1 MRAPEIVDRFG
12 DQEQRPS
19 TPFTLAF
26 FCGSNH
32 FGPAHASVFV
42 MVIVPSVTRIFT
54 RIFSVFSSETFHRA
68 DALYGLKLYLE
79 TPRGRVEGRKLHML
93 NRRFNKACL
102 IGALL
107 SASLGVA
114 HASPGDCDPSLPQV
128 NTPLGY
134 RDRGDRCEGVYVK
147 EVSSTTLTVGS
158 FTEAFESYDLKSSQ
172 PLDVE
177 WDRAPGKA
185 NVRLRAQSLQ
195 RRVYYQM
202 DVVEPPEKT
211 AFKWAPNVLA
221 SVNIPSGELGVV
233 ALTKYTW
240 GKLERGV
247 YLPVRV
253 RQSGNAVRSG
263 AYKLVV
269 VPGVE
274 LTEVFVTLAATGADG
289 QPATFLKDGEQLG
302 YGYYP
307 AERALEIPIAGLKG
321 SGVYYMQIGAT
332 MRGGGTSTIELWF
345 YADTGGASERGA
357 K

>member
-1 MRAPEIVDRFG
+1 
-12 DQEQRPS
+12 
-19 TPFTLAF
+19 
-26 FCGSNH
+26 
-32 FGPAHASVFV
+32 
-42 MVIVPSVTRIFT
+42 
-54 RIFSVFSSETFHRA
+54 
-68 DALYGLKLYLE
+68 
-79 TPRGRVEGRKLHML
+79 ML
-93 NRRFNKACL
+93 NRRLNKVCL

-107 SASLGVA
+107 LACLGMA

-128 NTPLGY
+128 STPLGY

-158 FTEAFESYDLKSSQ
+158 FTEAFESYDLKSSE
-172 PLDVE
+172 PLNVE
-177 WDRAPGKA
+177 WDRTPGKEK
-185 NVRLRAQSLQ
+185 VRLRAQSLR
-195 RRVYYQM
+195 RRVYYRM
-202 DVVEPPEKT
+202 DAVELPEKT
-211 AFKWAPNVLA
+211 PFKWSPNVLA
-221 SVNIPSGELGVV
+221 SLNIPSGELGVV

-240 GKLERGV
+240 GKLERDV

-253 RQSGNAVRSG
+253 RQGGKAARTG

-274 LTEVFVTLAATGADG
+274 LTEVFVTLAAAGAEG
-289 QPATFLKDGEQLG
+289 QVRTFLKDGEKLG

-307 AERALEIPIAGLKG
+307 AERALEIPIVGLKA

-345 YADTGGASERGA
+345 YVDSGGTSQRGA